1 MPRGNPHSQNG
12 RDKINQQ
19 SPQKG
24 LHPERR
30 GVKQRRQNRLEPI
43 KARKVELQKFDDAVD
58 VPKGGKRVVAHAR
71 EGLEHFG
78 LQVKRI
84 KSAANEER
92 FEIRFGGR
100 NLAQQLRSELLR
112 FFLLLR

>member
-1 MPRGNPHSQNG
+1 M
-12 RDKINQQ
+12 
-19 SPQKG
+19 
-24 LHPERR
+24 ER
-30 GVKQRRQNRLEPI
+30 I
-43 KARKVELQKFDDAVD
+43 KARKLELQKFEDTVD

-100 NLAQQLRSELLR
+100 NLAQQLRAEFLR
-112 FFLLLR
+112 LFLLLS